1 MEIFH
6 NDWAEFLNPELKKP
20 YYLEL
25 RKFLVD
31 EYKTRQIFPD
41 MYDIFNALH
50 YTSYLD
56 TKVVIIGQDP
66 YHGDGQAHGLSFS
79 VKPGVKAPPSL
90 VNIFKELKEDL
101 GCEIPNNGCLK
112 PWTQQGVLLLNT
124 VLTVRA
130 HQANSHRNMGWEKFT
145 DRIIEILN
153 EREKPIAFVLWGA
166 PARKKKKMITNPKH
180 FIVESAH
187 PSPLSAFNG
196 FFGSRPFSKV
206 NAFLEAVGEK
216 PINWQ
221 IPNL

>member
-1 MEIFH
+1 MNLTMNLLDVVGIQGNGANYDVLKEAQVDQADLIIAATSSDEI
-6 NDWAEFLNPELKKP
+6 NIISCLMAKKMGVGNTIARIRNPEYVKG
-20 YYLEL
+20 L
-25 RKFLVD
+25 R
-31 EYKTRQIFPD
+31 
-41 MYDIFNALH
+41 M
-50 YTSYLD
+50 
-56 TKVVIIGQDP
+56 
-66 YHGDGQAHGLSFS
+66 
-79 VKPGVKAPPSL
+79 
-90 VNIFKELKEDL
+90 LKEDL